1 MRVPLCLR
9 QCRRSGVGRLGDTGE
24 GLQWPTR
31 ASKAWLV
38 CTALLYISVR
48 GDSALKS
55 NYTTIT
61 SSLIKLRATRLIQP
75 CDPAERAHGS
85 LHCSDII
92 QSVLQRRTANWWCC
106 YVCGAVSQLWSG
118 LWLQSRVTPSNYSL
132 MFPTVRYL
140 IRVSQKSTFERFFV
154 SNSESFGSQRWSD
167 REKFHFK
174 MNNLAFEMWHLL
186 LHTWNKNEMY
196 Y

>member
-1 MRVPLCLR
+1 MR
-9 QCRRSGVGRLGDTGE
+9 SS
-24 GLQWPTR
+24 
-31 ASKAWLV
+31 ASRVYPSVSAAVLE
-38 CTALLYISVR
+38 VR
-48 GDSALKS
+48 GWQFEGYWRRLAVADQGIQSVIGVYRAALHQCQRGLALKS

-106 YVCGAVSQLWSG
+106 YVCSSVSQLWSG

-132 MFPTVRYL
+132 MFPTVHYL
-140 IRVSQKSTFERFFV
+140 ICVSQKSTFERFFV

-167 REKFHFK
+167 RQKFHFK

-186 LHTWNKNEMY
+186 LHTK
-196 Y
+196 